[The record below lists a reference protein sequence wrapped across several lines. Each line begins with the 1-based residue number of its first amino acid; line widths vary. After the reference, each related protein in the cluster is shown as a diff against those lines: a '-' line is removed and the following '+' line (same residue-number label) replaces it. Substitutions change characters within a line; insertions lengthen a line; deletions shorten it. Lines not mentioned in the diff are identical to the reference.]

1 MSWTK
6 KVLRVNLT
14 NGSCESEPLNMDWA
28 KQYLGQRGLA
38 TKYIVE
44 ETDPQVDPLSPDNK
58 MIFATGPLTGTA
70 APTSGR
76 WSVVCKGPLTGAIAC
91 SNSGGF
97 FGAEMKNAGWDMIIF
112 EGAASSPVY
121 LHIQNDQAELKDAS
135 HLWGKTVWEAEE
147 ALIEA
152 SGDKDSRV
160 ASIGPAGENGS
171 MFAAVVNDK
180 DRAAGRSGVGAV
192 MGSKNLKA
200 VLVRGTVGV
209 SVDDPMAF
217 MQACNASNT
226 ILKENAVTG
235 EGLPTY
241 GTQVLMNVVN
251 GIGAMPTRNARD
263 VEFEGAE
270 NISGEA
276 MREKRESD
284 GQANLVSNHA
294 CFGCPISCARRSK
307 MDPNNPLIADQEKY
321 QITSGGLEYEAA
333 WSLGSATG
341 VDDLEALTYCNFLCN
356 DYGMDPISLG
366 STIAAAMELYETGAI
381 SDAETGG
388 VALKFGSTEALVKM
402 VEATGKGEGFGNE
415 IAMGSKRLCEKYGQ
429 PDLSMAVKGQ
439 EFPAYDPRGIQ
450 GMGLTYATSNR
461 GGCHLRSYTVSSEV
475 LGIPEKTDPL
485 VTDGKA
491 GLVKAFQD
499 VTAAV
504 DSSGT
509 CIFTTFA
516 LSMDDIAPEIDA
528 ACEGDWSVD
537 NLMEVGER
545 IWNMERK
552 YNIAAGFTGADD
564 TLPKRLLKD
573 AAKSG
578 AAKGLTAGLDKML
591 PEYYELRGWN
601 QDGVPSAETEQRLGV

>member
-6 KVLRVNLT
+6 KILRVNLT

-44 ETDPQVDPLSPDNK
+44 ETDPQVDPLSPENK

-276 MREKRESD
+276 MHEKRESD
-284 GQANLVSNHA
+284 GEANLVSNHA

-321 QITSGGLEYEAA
+321 QVTSGGLEYEAA

-388 VALKFGSTEALVKM
+388 VALKFGNTDALVKM

-415 IAMGSKRLCEKYGQ
+415 IAMGSKRLCEKFGQ

-516 LSMDDIAPEIDA
+516 LSMDDIAPEVDA

-578 AAKGLTAGLDKML
+578 AAEGLTAGLDKML

-601 QDGVPSAETEQRLGV
+601 QDGIPSAETEQRLGV